1 MKRLEVQPELLLLY
15 SKMQEDR
22 NKLRGELLKEPGLD
36 DLGNSYPDPGGSR
49 DTVSESV
56 V

>member
-15 SKMQEDR
+15 SS
-22 NKLRGELLKEPGLD
+22 KLRGELLKEPGLD
-36 DLGNSYPDPGGSR
+36 DLGNSYPDPVGSR
-49 DTVSESV
+49 DIVSESV